1 MNEELDAVDSG
12 KHSVFVAPRNVIDDP
27 FARNTESSGIASDET
42 HVILKEAIHD
52 ASTDERVEVAEADV
66 ILAINLDFVS
76 IAARSHL
83 TII

>member
-1 MNEELDAVDSG
+1 
-12 KHSVFVAPRNVIDDP
+12 VA
-27 FARNTESSGIASDET
+27 SCDET
-42 HVILKEAIHD
+42 HVILEEAIHD

-66 ILAINLDFVS
+66 ILAIKLDFVS